1 MCLLSITLIVRA
13 PQNVHSFAATREPEV
28 KAGIRSAIDFAIS
41 FYGGGAIALTGSAE
55 AQL

>member
-1 MCLLSITLIVRA
+1 
-13 PQNVHSFAATREPEV
+13 VHSFAATREPEV